1 VTGQASFAIDPHE
14 IAAAI
19 SVREGDRA
27 AGGAA
32 AQPDAGMALANVE
45 RKFEDAALQFILND
59 DHAALGRSASEGLAC
74 SDLLTSPRRFLR
86 CLNVA
91 GQFDALLINYGQ
103 LTTANMK
110 VVARHSKGPP
120 RSQRWPRLVDPFCT
134 EFRVCCDAKIG
145 KLIG

>member
-32 AQPDAGMALANVE
+32 VSAQPDAGMALANVE

-59 DHAALGRSASEGLAC
+59 DHAALGRDASEGLAC
-74 SDLLTSPRRFLR
+74 SDLSTSSRRFLR

-91 GQFDALLINYGQ
+91 GQFDAFLINYGQ

-120 RSQRWPRLVDPFCT
+120 RSSTLARGWLIRSVLNFVFVAM
-134 EFRVCCDAKIG
+134 R
-145 KLIG
+145 KLAN